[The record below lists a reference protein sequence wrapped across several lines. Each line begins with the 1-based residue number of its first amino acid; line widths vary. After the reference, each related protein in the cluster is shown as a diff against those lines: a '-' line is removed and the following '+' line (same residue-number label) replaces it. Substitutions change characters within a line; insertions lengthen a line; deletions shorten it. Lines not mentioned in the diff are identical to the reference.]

1 MGINDKAWSGGF
13 KRCIG
18 DMSLGATLA
27 IATDTDTKQ
36 VHICDITD
44 VGTDWGLSADSYPSL
59 YIHDIA
65 APITDYVKIYHDG
78 TTGIYNTDG
87 TTVFTTTASALAV
100 ALATTFSAAVTST
113 STTVLGVT
121 STLVPDQTYTNYVLA
136 MGWKGAANELD
147 VTFANSTNQNLNL
160 LQTNLNCLAVSTGP
174 TASSQMNVMHSLITH
189 DTTDMTNLRLKCA
202 DFNVVVGKDVKDA
215 YAYQGEIDI
224 TDSAVGGEAS
234 VMGLVMN
241 CPSGTVTGTMRGLI
255 VAMTGASMPS
265 TTSIGILVST
275 NTSATITEGLRLES
289 QNGTTITSGV
299 TFAASSTGNI
309 TAAITCLGDGM
320 ANITNFINAPS
331 LNGCFNTTSSFGS
344 QIGRILVNWG
354 GTQRAIPVYAL
365 S

>member
-1 MGINDKAWSGGF
+1 MTVYEKWPTTKYAPFTVGKDDVGHDVKFYGATTGKYWLWDESADKA
-13 KRCIG
+13 IIA
-18 DMSLGATLA
+18 GALT
-27 IATDTDTKQ
+27 
-36 VHICDITD
+36 V
-44 VGTDWGLSADSYPSL
+44 
-59 YIHDIA
+59 
-65 APITDYVKIYHDG
+65 
-78 TTGIYNTDG
+78 TG
-87 TTVFTTTASALAV
+87 
-100 ALATTFSAAVTST
+100 AVTYNA
-113 STTVLGVT
+113 LVT
-121 STLVPDQTYTNYVLA
+121 SDSITGFRSNATFVPDQTYTNYVLA

-160 LQTNLNCLAVSTGP
+160 IQTNLNCLAVSTGP

-224 TDSAVGGEAS
+224 TDSAIGGEAA
-234 VMGLVMN
+234 VAGLVLN
-241 CPSGTVTGTMRGLI
+241 CPSGTVTGYMRGLI

-265 TTSIGILVST
+265 ATSIGILVST
-275 NTSATITEGLRLES
+275 NTSATINEGLRLES

-331 LNGCFNTTSSFGS
+331 LNGCFNTTNSIGS